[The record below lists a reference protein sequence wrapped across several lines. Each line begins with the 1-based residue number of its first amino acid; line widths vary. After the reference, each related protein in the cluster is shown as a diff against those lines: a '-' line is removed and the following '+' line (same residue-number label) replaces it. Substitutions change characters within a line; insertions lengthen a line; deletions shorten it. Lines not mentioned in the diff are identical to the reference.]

1 MITALNISTSPVTSA
16 WFNSHANEAVVSV
29 RLFMTGTGLV
39 RIEGRNLPNGTATPI
54 GLLYSTGSMLVPRFN
69 QYRVVVVQLSAGARV
84 ESVDVGPSISD
95 DEYGPAASPRLQY
108 RGRPDSFGHQ
118 AKSRAPQFVLPFDLL
133 PGTGT
138 IGSDRC
144 RVETGTGSKDY
155 TNCWSGEVQTSETR
169 PYSINLTGTANQ
181 TTEIRYDYRVS
192 SSGPGGQ
199 DISGSAGVP
208 PTMFARFYADPT
220 NANTLATS
228 NINLVTFTMQNGAN
242 VHSQWLAQYNQM
254 DASACAGP
262 GWLEITEN
270 MIPAGAFTHTSVDLF
285 RFFVQ
290 PRSGQAASITFDT
303 VQFLQNDP
311 SKRYVAFRDDDC
323 FPDVWRVAREFDK
336 RGILGTF
343 FCKPRLVGTSV
354 GATLADIRAMQRA
367 GHFIAHQ
374 GWSRF
379 EEDTIGSSTF
389 NYMQQSPEEFYTKNI
404 LPAMWWMQDNDFAEG
419 ARVFA
424 PEQGNMTCEQREY
437 AYQRGID
444 IISQTNTCGGTSN
457 HINHPRLL
465 RNNFTV
471 LYGGTAVGAADRLDT
486 IGGVLIYT
494 GHDTTSAG
502 NATMASVMNRVMP
515 GVKDGTYK
523 CITFADMIGGL
534 S

>member
-1 MITALNISTSPVTSA
+1 MILARNITTTETTGWYANSDSA
-16 WFNSHANEAVVSV
+16 AVVPFRFV
-29 RLFMTGTGLV
+29 FPGGGLI
-39 RIEGRNLPNGTATPI
+39 RIEGRNSNSDAATPI
-54 GLLYSTGSMLVPRFN
+54 GVVSESCVVAVPRFN
-69 QYRVVVVQLSAGARV
+69 QYRLAIVTLNSGASVTLV
-84 ESVDVGPSISD
+84 ER
-95 DEYGPAASPRLQY
+95 ASPLFRDDLNIRSSPLLQY

-118 AKSRAPQFVLPFDLL
+118 AKCRSPQFVLPFDLL
-133 PGTGT
+133 PGSGV

-144 RVETGTGSKDY
+144 KIETGTGSKDY
-155 TNCWSGEVQTSETR
+155 TNCWSGEVQTSETK
-169 PYSINLTGTANQ
+169 PYSIKLTGTAGQ

-199 DISGSAGVP
+199 NISGAGGVP
-208 PTMFARFYADPT
+208 PTMFARFYADST
-220 NANTLATS
+220 NANTLETS
-228 NINLVTFTMQNGAN
+228 NINLVTFTMQEGAN
-242 VHSQWLAQYNQM
+242 QHAQYLAQYNQM
-254 DASACAGP
+254 TASACAGP

-270 MIPAGAFTHTSVDLF
+270 MIPSVTFDETAVELF

-354 GATLADIRAMQRA
+354 GASLADIRAMQRA

-379 EEDTIGSSTF
+379 EEDTIGSSTY
-389 NYMQQSPEEFYTKNI
+389 NYMQQTPEEFYNKNI
-404 LPAMWWMQDNDFAEG
+404 LPAMWWMQDNDFGEG

-457 HINHPRLL
+457 HINHPKLL

-471 LYGGTAVGAADRLDT
+471 LYGSTAVGAADRLDT

-494 GHDTTSAG
+494 GHDTTSAA
-502 NATMASVMNRVMP
+502 NATMSSVMNRVMP
-515 GVKDGTYK
+515 GIKDGTYK
-523 CITFADMIGGL
+523 CITFADMIGGV